1 MPYQRKQ
8 TIFKV
13 NRAKT
18 ASDEVWQLKFIK
30 IEEDMSFQLG
40 VDGIPIVSLDPD
52 SVIARK

>member
-1 MPYQRKQ
+1 M
-8 TIFKV
+8 